1 MLRLA
6 EVYIS
11 LCKAGEVSH
20 LKWKHEFQCTP
31 RLTGNHSLTDDL
43 TRQSYQMEQCFQQ
56 WRDELHSKRLQ
67 YSELNHFTTR
77 QLLFLR
83 NKLAVVQGRGP
94 RAVDGI
100 PLEVYNLLESVLP
113 GVEPGSLKSVLLFC
127 DICSQET
134 GENIVRSYGGGSTFQ
149 SHIALGQRTLLKG
162 AHLSMVEMFQSL
174 VANLE
179 SIGTHSDPEE
189 IAIAAMISCKV
200 ASEADL
206 IVWCVKN
213 ANNKDLINAKYTEA
227 LDDPRY
233 LALVKRDVS
242 TSMEEE
248 R

>member
-20 LKWKHEFQCTP
+20 LKWKYEFQCTP
-31 RLTGNHSLTDDL
+31 RLTGNRPLTDDL
-43 TRQSYQMEQCFQQ
+43 TRQSDQMEQCFQQ

-67 YSELNHFTTR
+67 YRDLNHFTTR

-83 NKLAVVQGRGP
+83 NKLAVVQGRGLK
-94 RAVDGI
+94 AVDGI
-100 PLEVYNLLESVLP
+100 PLDVYNLLESVLP
-113 GVEPGSLKSVLLFC
+113 GVEPGILKSVLLSC
-127 DICSQET
+127 GICSQET

-149 SHIALGQRTLLKG
+149 SRVALERPTPLKG
-162 AHLSMVEMFQSL
+162 VQLSTVEMFQSV

-179 SIGTHSDPEE
+179 SIGTYSDPEK
-189 IAIAAMISCKV
+189 IAIAAMISCRD
-200 ASEADL
+200 ASETDL

-213 ANNKDLINAKYTEA
+213 ANNKDLISAKYSEA
-227 LDDPRY
+227 INDPRY
-233 LALVKRDVS
+233 SALVEKDVS